1 MEEYSEITDK
11 LSLIKIAFL
20 YNLFSVLVTLT
31 FCENFINFLRL
42 RSMNTRSQV
51 NFHFIFSVWKTNKT
65 LEYQNVNAQ
74 GEREIL

>member
-11 LSLIKIAFL
+11 LSLIKIVFL

-31 FCENFINFLRL
+31 FCENFISFFRL

-51 NFHFIFSVWKTNKT
+51 NFHFIFNVWKTNKT
-65 LEYQNVNAQ
+65 LEY
-74 GEREIL
+74 